1 MYKDLISDK
10 KLYSLDIPNTIVP
23 TPDKF
28 DYESGFI
35 QRYIVQKANDVNG
48 FVYEVNLDTYQTLSE
63 NPYWLVYSMR
73 WRLVGPMDTTYK
85 ADGTLGDMGVRASN
99 RASISLASNLIKN
112 AGLYFPNILQFYK

>member
-35 QRYIVQKANDVNG
+35 QRYIVQKANDING
-48 FVYEVNLDTYQTLSE
+48 FVYEVNLNTYQELSE
-63 NPYWLVYSMR
+63 NPYWLTYDMR
-73 WRLVGPMDTTYK
+73 WRITGPIDPIYK
-85 ADGTLGDMGVRASN
+85 VDGTLDDMGVRTSN
-99 RASISLASNLIKN
+99 RASIGLASNVIKN
-112 AGLYFPNILQFYK
+112 TGLYFPNILQFHK

>member
-35 QRYIVQKANDVNG
+35 QRYIVQKANDING
-48 FVYEVNLDTYQTLSE
+48 FVYEVNLNTYQELSE
-63 NPYWLVYSMR
+63 NPYWLTYGMR
-73 WRLVGPMDTTYK
+73 WRITGPIDPIYK
-85 ADGTLGDMGVRASN
+85 VDGTLDDMGVRTSN
-99 RASISLASNLIKN
+99 RASIGLASNVIKN
-112 AGLYFPNILQFYK
+112 TGLYFPNILQFHK